1 MKVNKDCDI
10 LSAPLT
16 VNWSLS
22 YRCNFICRHC
32 YSRNQAEAPLP
43 RESVLRIL
51 DLLRERGVVY
61 VNFGGGE
68 PLLYPDLFEV
78 VSHASSV
85 GLKVAM
91 NSNGYLLDA
100 SAVERIASAGFF
112 SVGISIDSPRRDV
125 HDRFRCRVGSFDRA
139 AAALEHLRSAGVR
152 TTVSCVINRG
162 NVEDWEGMIPICR
175 ELGASTLYLHNYK
188 CSGTGLVNMGEL
200 DLTPDEWGG
209 FYRHAI
215 EVQGEVE
222 DVALSFDDP
231 IMASLP
237 GYKQENAVQGSTCG
251 KLSLHLEPNGD
262 ITPCGF
268 IPVVMGNI
276 LADDFD
282 EIWFN
287 SPVLAKMR
295 YKNPQGKCDGCSSYE
310 SCLGGCSARSFSL
323 TGDFEH
329 PDPHCWVKGA
339 GNGD

>member
-1 MKVNKDCDI
+1 MNVKRDSDV

-22 YRCNFICRHC
+22 YRCNFNCRHC
-32 YSRNQAEAPLP
+32 YSRNQAQASLSLEGILP
-43 RESVLRIL
+43 VL
-51 DLLRERGVVY
+51 DLLRKKGVVY

-68 PLLYPDLFEV
+68 PLLYPNLFEV
-78 VSHASSV
+78 VSHASAA

-100 SAVERIASAGFF
+100 AAAERIASTGFF
-112 SVGISIDSPRRDV
+112 SVGISMDSPRREV
-125 HDRFRCRVGSFDRA
+125 HDRFRNREGSFDRA
-139 AAALEHLRSAGVR
+139 AAALRHLRSAGVR
-152 TTVSCVINRG
+152 TTISCVINRG
-162 NVEDWEGMIPICR
+162 NMEDWEGMIPICR

-188 CSGTGLVNMGEL
+188 CMGTGLVNMGEL
-200 DLTPDEWGG
+200 DLSPDEWGR
-209 FYRHAI
+209 FYRHALEI
-215 EVQGEVE
+215 QGEVD

-231 IMASLP
+231 IMASLT
-237 GYKQENAVQGSTCG
+237 GYAQENAVPGSTCG

-268 IPVVMGNI
+268 IPIVIGNI
-276 LADDFD
+276 LSDDFD
-282 EIWFN
+282 EIWFH
-287 SPVLAKMR
+287 SPVLEKMR

-323 TGDFEH
+323 AGDFDH

-339 GNGD
+339 GNDD